1 VIAAKPVAVQRAA
14 FIFCRT
20 SVAVALWVAWAFGL
34 PWLVV
39 ASAAVLAAS
48 AVLAV
53 ERAPMIVFYSQT
65 LGRAWPGGTE
75 VLDERAM
82 RVAHG
87 VGAALTAAAAA
98 MIYVLPRAGYTCL
111 FFVAVAKTAGALGFC
126 SVLRLYG
133 CVNSDTCCT
142 LTGRKAR

>member
-1 VIAAKPVAVQRAA
+1 V
-14 FIFCRT
+14 FCRT
-20 SVAVALWVAWAFGL
+20 SVAMALWVAWAARL
-34 PWLVV
+34 PWLVW

-53 ERAPMIVFYSQT
+53 GRAPMIVLYSQT

-82 RVAHG
+82 RVAHA
-87 VGAALTAAAAA
+87 VGAALTAASALLIASA
-98 MIYVLPRAGYTCL
+98 PRAGYLCL

-126 SVLRLYG
+126 SVLKLYG
-133 CVNSDTCCT
+133 CVNSGTCCT
-142 LTGRKAR
+142 WTGRKA